1 MFQLRLIG
9 RVVLRLLLASAALA
23 AAVQAFRLLLLPAL
37 AAQFQLGEGGTSVVR
52 RIGVFSCA
60 LLAYWAYVR
69 CIERRKVDELRPRLL
84 AIALGGVSGAG
95 LIALAAALLFAV
107 GAYQVTAWQ
116 GLQARLL
123 GVAGLIVIAAMLE
136 ELFYRGIIFRTLE
149 SAWGTTAALWLQSL
163 FFGIGHI
170 ANIEDR
176 ASTAEL
182 VATVV
187 SVTLLG
193 ALWTLVYV
201 HTRSLWAAA
210 ANHAA
215 WNFTIVLTGVPLS
228 GLEDWLAF
236 APMASRYDGPAWLTG
251 GAFGPEASVVTM
263 GLVGIALVAL
273 CVNARKMGL
282 NFKAQTPT
290 PVVDVGH
297 RPGGANRPP
306 TLEQPPSGG
315 ETDGCTRIGAQ

>member
-37 AAQFQLGEGGTSVVR
+37 ATQFQLTEAGTSVVR

-60 LLAYWAYVR
+60 LLAYWAYVHYY
-69 CIERRKVDELRPRLL
+69 ERRGAGELRPRLRG
-84 AIALGGVSGAG
+84 IALAGAGGAG
-95 LIALAAALLFAV
+95 LIALAASLLFAL
-107 GAYQVTAWQ
+107 GAYEVTAWP
-116 GLQARLL
+116 GLQGGLL

-136 ELFYRGIIFRTLE
+136 ELFYRGIVFRTLE
-149 SAWGTTAALWLQSL
+149 NAWGTAAALWLQSL
-163 FFGIGHI
+163 LFGIGHI

-176 ASTAEL
+176 ATTAEL

-228 GLEDWLAF
+228 GLEDWLAL
-236 APMASRYDGPAWLTG
+236 APVTSRYNGPAWLTG
-251 GAFGPEASVVTM
+251 GAFGPEASAVTI
-263 GLVGIALVAL
+263 GLVAIAVAVLWKMAWTRGRLV
-273 CVNARKMGL
+273 
-282 NFKAQTPT
+282 KAQ
-290 PVVDVGH
+290 
-297 RPGGANRPP
+297 RPLAASLEGAVRSPP
-306 TLEQPPSGG
+306 AS
-315 ETDGCTRIGAQ
+315 A